1 VEEEVIYEDS
11 FGRRLRMEVIQVIER
26 NGEPIYR
33 LIDRQTHAPYR
44 DDGRNV
50 ADGQWFEGKEL
61 ESDDDDT

>member
-33 LIDRQTHAPYR
+33 LIDRQTRAPYR
-44 DDGRNV
+44 DDDRNV